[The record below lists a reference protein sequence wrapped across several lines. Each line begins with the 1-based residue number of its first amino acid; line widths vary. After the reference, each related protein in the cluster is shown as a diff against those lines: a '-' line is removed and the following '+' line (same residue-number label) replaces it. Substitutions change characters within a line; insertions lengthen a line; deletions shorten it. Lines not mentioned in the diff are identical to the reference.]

1 MSSSTKPPHYVTSGL
16 VIGYALCSSL
26 LAIINKYAIT
36 QFNYLGLL
44 TALQYLTSA
53 LGVYLFRKLGFLHHD
68 PFTIPIAKKFFPAAL
83 VFFLAIFTNTN
94 LLRHANVD
102 TFIVFRSLTPLLV
115 ALADTAF
122 RGQPSPS
129 NLTFFS
135 LVVILAGAVGYV
147 ATDSGFTL
155 TAYSWAFAYLVT
167 ITTEMVYIKHMVMSL
182 GLNTWGFVLYNNVLS
197 LMIAP
202 FFWFLTGENF
212 EVSNAI
218 NSSTGSLFEMNAFLA
233 VSLSCVFGLLISFFG
248 FAARKAV
255 SATAFTV
262 TGVVNKFLTVAI
274 NVTIWDKHA
283 SPAGLVCLLFIIIGG
298 VLYQQSVTGNGSQQ
312 RDAVVVTKQSD
323 IESNLVG
330 DGDLEDESEV
340 KAVMNYEFQTSL
352 ASKARIARTSTHQIG
367 SRVAWSRNYA
377 AKEIKFGV
385 DARALMLKG
394 VEELAEAVKVTM
406 GPKGRNV
413 VIEQSFGAP
422 KVTKDGVTVAK
433 SIEFKDK
440 VKNIGASLVKQDDK
454 TLLNELEVVEGM
466 KLDRGYISP
475 YFITNQKN
483 QKCELEDPLI
493 IIHEKKISSI
503 NSIVK
508 VLELALKKQRP
519 LLIVVEDVESDALA
533 TLILNKLRA
542 GIKVCAIKAPGFGE
556 NRKSGLQDLAVL
568 TGGQVSYVL
577 AMELLLCFSVV
588 L

>member
-1 MSSSTKPPHYVTSGL
+1 MSSSTKPPHYATSGL
-16 VIGYALCSSL
+16 VIGYAPCSSL

-36 QFNYLGLL
+36 QFNYPGLL

-53 LGVYLFRKLGFLHHD
+53 LGVYLFGKLGFLHHD

-102 TFIVFRSLTPLLV
+102 TFIVFRSLAPLLV

-262 TGVVNKFLTVAI
+262 TGVYTDFGSGISHRPIEDLAYSVARFIQNRGSFVNYYMYHGGTNFGRTSSGLFIATSYDYDAPI
-274 NVTIWDKHA
+274 DEY
-283 SPAGLVCLLFIIIGG
+283 GLVNEPKWGHLRDLHKAIKQCEPALIA
-298 VLYQQSVTGNGSQQ
+298 VDPTVTYFG
-312 RDAVVVTKQSD
+312 K
-323 IESNLVG
+323 NL
-330 DGDLEDESEV
+330 
-340 KAVMNYEFQTSL
+340 
-352 ASKARIARTSTHQIG
+352 
-367 SRVAWSRNYA
+367 
-377 AKEIKFGV
+377 
-385 DARALMLKG
+385 
-394 VEELAEAVKVTM
+394 EAHVY
-406 GPKGRNV
+406 
-413 VIEQSFGAP
+413 
-422 KVTKDGVTVAK
+422 
-433 SIEFKDK
+433 
-440 VKNIGASLVKQDDK
+440 
-454 TLLNELEVVEGM
+454 
-466 KLDRGYISP
+466 YIS
-475 YFITNQKN
+475 
-483 QKCELEDPLI
+483 
-493 IIHEKKISSI
+493 SSVCVAFLANYDTKSAATVTFG
-503 NSIVK
+503 NSHH
-508 VLELALKKQRP
+508 
-519 LLIVVEDVESDALA
+519 
-533 TLILNKLRA
+533 
-542 GIKVCAIKAPGFGE
+542 
-556 NRKSGLQDLAVL
+556 DLPPWS
-568 TGGQVSYVL
+568 Q
-577 AMELLLCFSVV
+577 
-588 L
+588 